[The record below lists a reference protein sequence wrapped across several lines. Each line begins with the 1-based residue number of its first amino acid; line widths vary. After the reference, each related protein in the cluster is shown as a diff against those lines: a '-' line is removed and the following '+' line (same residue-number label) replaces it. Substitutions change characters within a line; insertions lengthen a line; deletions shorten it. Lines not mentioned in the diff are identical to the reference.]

1 MALADA
7 HTMVML
13 TPPTTPPQ
21 PLRLASAPAVSPT
34 PRISLT
40 QAALLEPTTLQA
52 WSPSARRT
60 CPLCQND
67 PAKVPDR
74 VVQSPAV
81 ATSRAT
87 TPPAS
92 ALLPMRPASADA
104 RPFNSFSLGLPTRQ
118 GGSGTSSG
126 SRAGPRFVTSPRTTA
141 TTPRTET
148 RPQEWNKEQSTLR
161 DAWVDLST
169 SNEDSERT
177 PDAQRLRRVCK
188 VLVPVVN
195 QIEDPLMRQVMVA
208 LSEELFVAVF
218 KDYVRLYEPQK
229 DGLQGKALPRIAE
242 EQLSNLVPFFSV
254 VQNLRETAKD
264 AILRKLELEA
274 QVSGTAAERSD
285 AEERRAIDEV
295 KLREELRHAHLLAE
309 TYQVRTVEL
318 EKLRMD
324 LENKVRQLQLE
335 RSRDELQRRKL
346 SNEVKRLR
354 AEAEAAKVAR
364 AAWEAER
371 RQSAA
376 LGRSTTSTRASDSN
390 EAGRRRTTGSSFGRA
405 LRPDPFG
412 GSRSSGVS
420 RNGGGAF
427 SERERRSGMLE
438 HHASPRE
445 EAESAADR
453 SPPTRREPRST
464 GGVPP
469 PSHTAARTSARAMP
483 R

>member
-1 MALADA
+1 
-7 HTMVML
+7 ML
-13 TPPTTPPQ
+13 GSTFLHPM
-21 PLRLASAPAVSPT
+21 R
-34 PRISLT
+34 T
-40 QAALLEPTTLQA
+40 QRG
-52 WSPSARRT
+52 RRT
-60 CPLCQND
+60 
-67 PAKVPDR
+67 R
-74 VVQSPAV
+74 
-81 ATSRAT
+81 
-87 TPPAS
+87 
-92 ALLPMRPASADA
+92 
-104 RPFNSFSLGLPTRQ
+104 
-118 GGSGTSSG
+118 SGYV
-126 SRAGPRFVTSPRTTA
+126 R
-141 TTPRTET
+141 
-148 RPQEWNKEQSTLR
+148 
-161 DAWVDLST
+161 
-169 SNEDSERT
+169 
-177 PDAQRLRRVCK
+177 

-371 RQSAA
+371 RQAA
-376 LGRSTTSTRASDSN
+376 RGSTTSTRASDSN

-445 EAESAADR
+445 EVRAAKVA
-453 SPPTRREPRST
+453 SYPTRAAQHRRSST
-464 GGVPP
+464 VSYIASLRPCLAEC
-469 PSHTAARTSARAMP
+469 S
-483 R
+483 